1 ALEELEQLR
10 GHELGDLVHF
20 IGVPVLLQGL
30 EVVAGRFN
38 EVLFIE
44 PGWRIDDRTSGN
56 RSGRTT
62 EDRTHASRLLLEH
75 FTLHRRAGWRQVLL
89 LLATTSG
96 DETEDQE
103 GDDRHD
109 QDVEDLHALEAAAH
123 EHGGQ
128 QATGSDAGQR
138 AEPARRTAGFGSGAS
153 GTGRAGSGSSATG
166 SRRRSHLAGL
176 VSRRSAGALAATKAL
191 GVGVEA
197 HRQADA

>member
-1 ALEELEQLR
+1 M
-10 GHELGDLVHF
+10 
-20 IGVPVLLQGL
+20 
-30 EVVAGRFN
+30 VAGRFN

-44 PGWRIDDRTSGN
+44 PGWRIDHRTSGN
-56 RSGRTT
+56 RCGRTA
-62 EDRTHASRLLLEH
+62 EDRTHGGWLLLEY
-75 FTLHRRAGWRQVLL
+75 FTLHRGASRSHVLL

-123 EHGGQ
+123 EHGSQ
-128 QATGSDAGQR
+128 QATGRDAGQR
-138 AEPARRTAGFGSGAS
+138 AEPARSTAGLGGSAS
-153 GTGRAGSGSSATG
+153 GTRRARSGSSAAC

-197 HRQADA
+197 HRQADAQRHGDAKKTFHKGNSHFVDGTRAMLHS